1 MALFLL
7 LFQNKYNKIILMFGK
22 ILKLGLGQ
30 FFSSRIAKAGVFV
43 VLAIVILGG
52 ASYYSYNYGYLKGI
66 ENPKI
71 VIVRGVTDLEKGKEE
86 GIDFSVFWEAWQMI
100 KDKYVKADE
109 LDSQNLVYG
118 AVRGLIGS
126 LEDQNSVFMEPSDAK
141 KFNEDIAGEFSGIG
155 AEIGIRN
162 DQLVIIAP
170 LKETPAEKAG
180 LKPMDKILK
189 IGDKSTD
196 GLIVDEAVK
205 LIRGLKGTTVILTVL
220 RQNWD
225 KPKEIPIIRDTIQI
239 PTLDWEIKDDNIAYF
254 RLYNFYEQAPLLFYQ
269 AVVKTSLSAPKGIIL
284 DLRNNPGGYLEAS
297 VNLAGWFL
305 EKGEIVVS
313 EKFRSGEK
321 QDFKSYGSGFL
332 KDLPIVVL
340 INEGSASASE
350 ILAGALRDNRGVKL
364 IGKKSFGKGTVQ
376 ELQTLKDG
384 SMVKITVAYWLLPKG
399 HQIEKNGLV
408 PDYEVDLT
416 EEDIKAEKD
425 PQLEKAIEVLK
436 QDLAL

>member
-1 MALFLL
+1 
-7 LFQNKYNKIILMFGK
+7 MFGK

-30 FFSSRIAKAGVFV
+30 IFSSRITKTGVFV
-43 VLAIVILGG
+43 VLAIAVLSG
-52 ASYYSYNYGYLKGI
+52 AFYYGYQSGYQKGV
-66 ENPKI
+66 ENPKT

-86 GIDFSVFWEAWQMI
+86 GIDFSVFWETWQMI

-109 LDSQNLVYG
+109 LDSQDLVYG
-118 AVRGLIGS
+118 AVRGLVGS
-126 LEDQNSVFMEPSDAK
+126 LEDQNSVFMAPSDAK

-170 LKETPAEKAG
+170 LKGTPAEKAG

-239 PTLDWEIKDDNIAYF
+239 PTLDWEIKDGNIAYF
-254 RLYNFYEQAPLLFYQ
+254 HLYNFYEQAPLLFYQ

-305 EKGEIVVS
+305 EKGKIVVS

-321 QDFKSYGSGFL
+321 EEFKSYGSGFL

-340 INEGSASASE
+340 VNEGSASASE

-399 HQIEKNGLV
+399 HQIEKNGLI

-416 EEDIKAEKD
+416 EEDIKANKD
-425 PQLEKAIEVLK
+425 PQLEKAMEILK
-436 QDLAL
+436 NEIK

>member
-1 MALFLL
+1 
-7 LFQNKYNKIILMFGK
+7 MFGK

>member
-1 MALFLL
+1 
-7 LFQNKYNKIILMFGK
+7 MFGK

-30 FFSSRIAKAGVFV
+30 IFSSRITKTGVFV
-43 VLAIVILGG
+43 VLAIAVLSG
-52 ASYYSYNYGYLKGI
+52 AFYYGYQSGYQKGV
-66 ENPKI
+66 ENPKT

-86 GIDFSVFWEAWQMI
+86 GIDFSVFWETWQMI

-109 LDSQNLVYG
+109 LDSQDLVYG
-118 AVRGLIGS
+118 AVRGLVGS
-126 LEDQNSVFMEPSDAK
+126 LEDQNSVFMAPSDAK

-170 LKETPAEKAG
+170 LKGTPAEKAG

-239 PTLDWEIKDDNIAYF
+239 PTLDWEIKDGNIAYF
-254 RLYNFYEQAPLLFYQ
+254 HLYNFYEQAPLLFYQ
-269 AVVKTSLSAPKGIIL
+269 AVVKTSLSAPRGIIL

-305 EKGEIVVS
+305 EKGKIVVS

-321 QDFKSYGSGFL
+321 EEFKSYGSGFL
-332 KDLPIVVL
+332 KNLPIVVL
-340 INEGSASASE
+340 VNEGSASASE

-399 HQIEKNGLV
+399 HQIEKNGLI

-416 EEDIKAEKD
+416 EEDIKANKD
-425 PQLEKAIEVLK
+425 PQLEKAMEILK
-436 QDLAL
+436 NEIK

>member
-1 MALFLL
+1 
-7 LFQNKYNKIILMFGK
+7 MFGK

-30 FFSSRIAKAGVFV
+30 IFSSRITKTGVFV
-43 VLAIVILGG
+43 VLAIAVLSG
-52 ASYYSYNYGYLKGI
+52 AFYYGYQSGYQKGV
-66 ENPKI
+66 ENPKT

-118 AVRGLIGS
+118 AVRGLVGS
-126 LEDQNSVFMEPSDAK
+126 LEDQNSVFMAPSDAK

-155 AEIGIRN
+155 AERGIRN

-170 LKETPAEKAG
+170 LKGTPAEKAG

-205 LIRGLKGTTVILTVL
+205 LIRGLKATTVILTVL

-239 PTLDWEIKDDNIAYF
+239 PTLDWEIKDGNIAYF
-254 RLYNFYEQAPLLFYQ
+254 HLYNFYEQAPLLFYQ
-269 AVVKTSLSAPKGIIL
+269 AVVKTSLSAPRGIIL

-305 EKGEIVVS
+305 EKGKIVVS

-321 QDFKSYGSGFL
+321 EEFKSYGSGFL
-332 KDLPIVVL
+332 KNLPIVVL
-340 INEGSASASE
+340 VNEGSASASE

-376 ELQTLKDG
+376 ELQMLKDG

-399 HQIEKNGLV
+399 HQIEKNGLI

-416 EEDIKAEKD
+416 EEDIKANKD
-425 PQLEKAIEVLK
+425 PQLEKAMEILK
-436 QDLAL
+436 NEIK

>member
-1 MALFLL
+1 
-7 LFQNKYNKIILMFGK
+7 MFGK

-30 FFSSRIAKAGVFV
+30 IFSSRITKTGVFV
-43 VLAIVILGG
+43 VLAIAVLSGTF
-52 ASYYSYNYGYLKGI
+52 YYGYQSGYQKGV
-66 ENPKI
+66 ENPKT

-86 GIDFSVFWEAWQMI
+86 GIDFSVFWETWQMI

-109 LDSQNLVYG
+109 LDSQDLVYG
-118 AVRGLIGS
+118 AVRGLVGS
-126 LEDQNSVFMEPSDAK
+126 LEDQNSVFMAPSDAK

-170 LKETPAEKAG
+170 LKGTPAEKAG

-239 PTLDWEIKDDNIAYF
+239 PTLDWEIKDGNIAYF
-254 RLYNFYEQAPLLFYQ
+254 HLYNFYEQAPLLFYQ
-269 AVVKTSLSAPKGIIL
+269 AVVKTSLSAPRGIIL

-305 EKGEIVVS
+305 EKGKIVVS

-321 QDFKSYGSGFL
+321 EEFKSYGSGFL
-332 KDLPIVVL
+332 KNLPIVVL
-340 INEGSASASE
+340 VNEGSASASE

-376 ELQTLKDG
+376 ELQMLKDG

-399 HQIEKNGLV
+399 HQIEKNGLI

-416 EEDIKAEKD
+416 EEDIKANKD
-425 PQLEKAIEVLK
+425 PQLEKAMEILK
-436 QDLAL
+436 NEIK

>member
-1 MALFLL
+1 
-7 LFQNKYNKIILMFGK
+7 MFGK

-30 FFSSRIAKAGVFV
+30 IFSSRITKTGVFV
-43 VLAIVILGG
+43 VLAIAVLSG
-52 ASYYSYNYGYLKGI
+52 AFYYGYQSGYQKGV
-66 ENPKI
+66 ENPKT

-86 GIDFSVFWEAWQMI
+86 GIDFSVFWETWQMI

-118 AVRGLIGS
+118 AVRGLVGS
-126 LEDQNSVFMEPSDAK
+126 LEDQNSVFMAPSDAK

-155 AEIGIRN
+155 AERGIRN

-170 LKETPAEKAG
+170 LKGTPAEKAG

-205 LIRGLKGTTVILTVL
+205 LIRGLKATTVILTVL

-239 PTLDWEIKDDNIAYF
+239 PTLDWEIKDGNIAYF
-254 RLYNFYEQAPLLFYQ
+254 HLYNFYEQAPLLFYQ
-269 AVVKTSLSAPKGIIL
+269 AVVKTSLSAPRGIIL

-305 EKGEIVVS
+305 EKGKIVVS

-321 QDFKSYGSGFL
+321 EEFKSYGSGFL
-332 KDLPIVVL
+332 KNLPIVVL
-340 INEGSASASE
+340 VNEGSASASE

-376 ELQTLKDG
+376 ELQMLKDG

-399 HQIEKNGLV
+399 HQIEKNGLI

-416 EEDIKAEKD
+416 EEDIKANKD
-425 PQLEKAIEVLK
+425 PQLEKAMEILK
-436 QDLAL
+436 NEIK